1 MKLSQGTQKTSNYS
15 GIFMDFLQQIQLN
28 IGQKVCKHKKKWTNN
43 TQYTHF
49 VHGGA
54 ESGKQK
60 LCCDTL

>member
-1 MKLSQGTQKTSNYS
+1 
-15 GIFMDFLQQIQLN
+15 MDFLQQIQLN